1 MIGAADPCCPECDGP
16 VGERALY
23 CMHCGA
29 DFGDEGSD
37 AAGGDGVA
45 PAVDASA
52 ASEATSGGDRRG
64 GTDSAAAD
72 DGPGEHGDLLD
83 RLFHPEGFLDDSL
96 TVVLGVVVGLVC
108 GVVALIVVGA
118 SAGGGPGLL
127 AALVAWIGVTG
138 WLVRQYSLFGAVRS
152 GCYAVAVAL
161 LALPVV
167 GLTDAAQGGTFGGRV
182 LLFLAGEV
190 VFGLLALPLV
200 GIGYTAGRR
209 RPDPDASG
217 ADG

>member
-1 MIGAADPCCPECDGP
+1 
-16 VGERALY
+16 
-23 CMHCGA
+23 MHCGA
-29 DFGDEGSD
+29 DFGDEGAEAAD
-37 AAGGDGVA
+37 ADDVA
-45 PAVDASA
+45 PAADASA
-52 ASEATSGGDRRG
+52 ASAATSGGERHD

-138 WLVRQYSLFGAVRS
+138 WLARQYSLFGAIRG
-152 GCYAVAVAL
+152 GCYALAVAL

-167 GLTDAAQGGTFGGRV
+167 GLSDATQGGTFGGRV
-182 LLFLAGEV
+182 LLFLVGEV
-190 VFGLLALPLV
+190 VLGLLALPLV
-200 GIGYTAGRR
+200 GIGYVAGRR
-209 RPDPDASG
+209 RPGPNASG
-217 ADG
+217 ADGRAAVEE